1 MNLLLDTH
9 VALWAIA
16 DDPRLSAQ
24 GRQLILDPKNQV
36 IVSAATVWEIAIK
49 HGLGKGDM
57 PLSGAEALSY
67 FNQAGYQLLPIT
79 AQHAAAVEALPPIH
93 RDPFDRLLAAQA
105 LIEPLRLVTHDATLA
120 RYSDMSILI

>member
-24 GRQLILDPKNQV
+24 GRQLILDPHNHIV
-36 IVSAATVWEIAIK
+36 VSAATVWEIAIK

-57 PLSGAEALSY
+57 PLSGVEALGY
-67 FNQAGYQLLPIT
+67 FDQAGYQLLPIT
-79 AQHAAAVEALPPIH
+79 AQHAAAVGALPPIH

-105 LIEPLRLVTHDATLA
+105 LIEPLRLVTDDATLA
-120 RYSDMSILI
+120 SYSDTSILI